1 MDDAGAT
8 VKNMIFQHV
17 KSKKC
22 VIKGAKDFAEYAN
35 QINGTFCFYL
45 AENEIM
51 TEPQE
56 IKNSRNIK
64 NSCFKNLMK
73 IMFVKWSFTS
83 LVTKQ
88 THFTFSGTAK
98 RATRKFAGTISFH
111 WAMRLIRRAATAKKD
126 IKEMKSTS
134 NVNCETNRFIKL
146 VLKSNQHLSRSY
158 SLFCSKVFMFI

>member
-1 MDDAGAT
+1 M
-8 VKNMIFQHV
+8 
-17 KSKKC
+17 
-22 VIKGAKDFAEYAN
+22 IKGAKDFAEYAN
-35 QINGTFCFYL
+35 QINGIFCFYL

-51 TEPQE
+51 AEPQD

-64 NSCFKNLMK
+64 SSYFKNLMK
-73 IMFVKWSFTS
+73 IMLVKWSFTS

-88 THFTFSGTAK
+88 TRFTFSSSAK

-111 WAMRLIRRAATAKKD
+111 WPMRLIRRAATAKKD

-134 NVNCETNRFIKL
+134 NVNCDTSRFIKL